1 MRAHLSNAAY
11 SILDYVA
18 QPACMLVAAPI
29 LVHHLGLAQYGLWLI
44 ASAAVSAGS
53 SVSSGFG
60 DAVIQRIA
68 ALRAIDDLPGIR
80 RVIANMLAVN
90 LLLGTAVAVVL
101 SLLIPTI
108 ATHIT
113 RTEPSLHNTAL
124 WSLRIG
130 AILIIFK
137 AIESV
142 FISAQRAFQ
151 CYGPAVRIGIV
162 ARVLTVL
169 LSVGLALH
177 GFGITTIMLV
187 TSAITLVGAI
197 NQGFA
202 LRRFV
207 GPAVFRIAFDREITR
222 QLAPF
227 GGFTW
232 LQAVSGVI
240 FGQADRLLLGASLGV
255 SAVAYYGIAVQL
267 AQPIHGLTAAGLHFI
282 FPQLSSRLATE
293 SFTSLRRP
301 ILTAFAINL
310 AAAFTLTAAVILC
323 GPRVL
328 TLWMGQSFA
337 DHASPLLPLLAIG
350 FGLLALNV
358 TAHYTLMAVGSFR
371 IVTALNM
378 AGGLLMLAVMDALI
392 TAHGVAAAPLARL
405 CYGATTCLLYLP
417 LLGFLRPKPGSQL
430 AQVRLEQA

>member
-1 MRAHLSNAAY
+1 MRTYFSNSGY

-53 SVSSGFG
+53 SVSSGLG

-68 ALRAIDDLPGIR
+68 ALCAVDDMSGIR
-80 RVIANMLAVN
+80 RVIANMLAIN
-90 LLLGTAVAVVL
+90 LILGTTVAIVL
-101 SLLIPTI
+101 SMLIPPIT
-108 ATHIT
+108 THIT
-113 RTEPSLHNTAL
+113 RTEPTLHNTAL
-124 WSLRIG
+124 WSLHIG
-130 AILIIFK
+130 AILIVFK

-151 CYGPAVRIGIV
+151 CYAPAVRIGIV
-162 ARVLTVL
+162 ARLLTVL
-169 LSVGLALH
+169 LSIALALQ
-177 GFGITTIMLV
+177 GFGITAIMLATAV
-187 TSAITLVGAI
+187 ITLLGAI
-197 NQGFA
+197 GQGFA
-202 LRRFV
+202 LQRFI
-207 GPAVFRIAFDREITR
+207 GPGVFRIAFDRNTTR

-282 FPQLSSRLATE
+282 FPQLSSRLATD

-301 ILTAFAINL
+301 ILTAFTINL
-310 AAAFTLTAAVILC
+310 ITAFALTAVVILC
-323 GPRVL
+323 GPRIL
-328 TLWMGQSFA
+328 ALWIGQPFA
-337 DHASPLLPLLAIG
+337 NHAATLLPLLAIG

-378 AGGLLMLAVMDALI
+378 AGGLLMLAAMAVLI
-392 TAHGVAAAPLARL
+392 PAHGVAAAPIARL

-417 LLGFLRPKPGSQL
+417 FFSLLRTNPGSRL
-430 AQVRLEQA
+430 TQVGLE